1 MQGTWSFALLCLGIC
16 PDWYHINTA
25 DSHAWHNYV
34 ADGYCWTDMTVR
46 PPVHIRYCRCCNWDC
61 VQRILQPAM
70 PALSLSCSLICK
82 LCIWVC
88 ICMHVEYKAQR
99 KSQKSLRDCIN
110 IELPKLQW
118 KAKYLRLQRLM
129 IDTDMLD
136 CAYLCYQSMINVS
149 TSLASCVRSTSVSM
163 VWLLSCLMVSPFLI

>member
-110 IELPKLQW
+110 IELPELQW
-118 KAKYLRLQRLM
+118 KRNIWDYSASWLILTCWIVLICVINLWSMSQHRWRPASGQHLYQCY
-129 IDTDMLD
+129 D
-136 CAYLCYQSMINVS
+136 CCHA
-149 TSLASCVRSTSVSM
+149 
-163 VWLLSCLMVSPFLI
+163 